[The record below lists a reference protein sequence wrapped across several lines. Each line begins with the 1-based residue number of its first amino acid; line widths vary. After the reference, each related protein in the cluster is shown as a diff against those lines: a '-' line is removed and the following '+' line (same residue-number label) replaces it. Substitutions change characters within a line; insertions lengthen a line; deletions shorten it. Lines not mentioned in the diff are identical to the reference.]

1 MFSTCFAR
9 GYKAEAIRVSY
20 LGNFDNLDDEKN
32 DNVVVTDYQD
42 FRKIVCACIKAMRPK
57 GTTDAD
63 VEELFK
69 KGGGEGIAQAMYSE
83 GKRDFAEGRYVYND
97 AAAVAMNYS

>member
-1 MFSTCFAR
+1 
-9 GYKAEAIRVSY
+9 
-20 LGNFDNLDDEKN
+20 
-32 DNVVVTDYQD
+32 
-42 FRKIVCACIKAMRPK
+42 MRPK

-63 VEELFK
+63 VEELIK

-97 AAAVAMNYS
+97 AAAAAMSH

>member
-1 MFSTCFAR
+1 MSD
-9 GYKAEAIRVSY
+9 
-20 LGNFDNLDDEKN
+20 LGNLDNIDDERN
-32 DNVVVTDYQD
+32 DSVVVTNYQD

-63 VEELFK
+63 VEELIK

-83 GKRDFAEGRYVYND
+83 NKKNFAEGRYVYSK
-97 AAAVAMNYS
+97 AAATAMNYS